1 MAWAAWRARLSGV
14 WLACPTERGAS
25 NLRHNAWN
33 LIVDGRLGKTR
44 ERERKKGTGE
54 GEGGNHV
61 ERAQREVCYTEKK
74 TFLD

>member
-1 MAWAAWRARLSGV
+1 MGGRHRERARLSGV
-14 WLACPTERGAS
+14 WLACPTERAS

-33 LIVDGRLGKTR
+33 LIVEGRLGKTR
-44 ERERKKGTGE
+44 ERGRKKGA

-61 ERAQREVCYTEKK
+61 ERAQREVCYSEKK

>member
-1 MAWAAWRARLSGV
+1 MGGMASGV
-14 WLACPTERGAS
+14 WLACPTERVSERAS

-44 ERERKKGTGE
+44 EGRKKGT

-61 ERAQREVCYTEKK
+61 ERAQREVCYSEKKK

>member
-1 MAWAAWRARLSGV
+1 MAWGAAWRASE
-14 WLACPTERGAS
+14 AERASERAS

-44 ERERKKGTGE
+44 GRGRKRGT

-61 ERAQREVCYTEKK
+61 EVCYTEKK
-74 TFLD
+74 KTFLD

>member
-1 MAWAAWRARLSGV
+1 M
-14 WLACPTERGAS
+14 WLVCPTERGAS

-44 ERERKKGTGE
+44 EREGE
-54 GEGGNHV
+54 E
-61 ERAQREVCYTEKK
+61 ERSGRTREAKAATSAEVCYSEKK